1 MTFFTEPSVLREAML
16 DSQPYNLNLGGEIS
30 MFISK
35 MMFKLPKKRTI
46 VISVNSAR
54 LTLHIFLEI
63 GHIMPTVLFSDKG
76 RLE

>member
-35 MMFKLPKKRTI
+35 MMFKLPKKTYD
-46 VISVNSAR
+46 SDQCELS
-54 LTLHIFLEI
+54 
-63 GHIMPTVLFSDKG
+63 PTDVTYITRNRAHYAYSPF
-76 RLE
+76 